1 MWRLFWPSS
10 FPVIHYS
17 LIISQFLYFT
27 PRIHIKHPLG
37 NSSCSNMFLLA
48 APRDFIFFKPSHRG
62 VVLTCISSLFCV
74 LITIESESEAAQS
87 YPTVSD
93 PMDCSPPVSSIHG
106 ILQARVLEW
115 GAIAFS
121 INHVLIENPKSTHS
135 DDEFDK
141 KLGSDIMFVLSSNR

>member
-1 MWRLFWPSS
+1 MGEESPETVTETSTICWTGNFR
-10 FPVIHYS
+10 
-17 LIISQFLYFT
+17 SQ
-27 PRIHIKHPLG
+27 KVVEQHPTVNSTQQSGLG
-37 NSSCSNMFLLA
+37 NNFA
-48 APRDFIFFKPSHRG
+48 AAAAAAK
-62 VVLTCISSLFCV
+62 SL
-74 LITIESESEAAQS
+74 QS

-93 PMDCSPPVSSIHG
+93 PMDCSLPDSSVHG
-106 ILQARVLEW
+106 IFQARVLEW